1 VTPFAPHSP
10 ATPAKRHEHMFHDAK
25 FPRYDSFNPSDEN
38 QKDRPSWIKDMP
50 PLTKQQIDDMDKFYR
65 NRLRSLQAVDEALEK
80 IVETLDELGLTDDT
94 HFFYTADNG
103 QHFGDFRIP
112 AGKRQ
117 AYETDVL
124 VPLLVRGPAVQK
136 GTKSTQVVQSVDLGP
151 TFLDIATTSHQQ
163 HSSDTTGLLK
173 IVDLNAHGEIL
184 RSSYPMDGK
193 SIMPLLESK
202 IDPIPL
208 VNNFRWAAL
217 LEMYGGSSVIGLR
230 YNTTKGFH
238 HNHMVRT
245 NPKQGEEY
253 STRSYYYLFL
263 YFSFT
268 YNSAVAI
275 LSLFVISCLFL
286 CYQI

>member
-10 ATPAKRHEHMFHDAK
+10 ATPAKRHEHMFQDAK

-50 PLTKQQIDDMDKFYR
+50 PLTNQQIDDMDNFYR
-65 NRLRSLQAVDEALEK
+65 NRLRSLQAVDEALDK

-94 HFFYTADNG
+94 YFFYTADNG

-124 VPLLVRGPAVQK
+124 VPLLVRSPAVQK
-136 GTKSTQVVQSVDLGP
+136 GTTSTQVVQSVDLGP
-151 TFLDIATTSHQQ
+151 TFLDIATTSHQH
-163 HSSDTTGLLK
+163 HSIDTTGLSK
-173 IVDLNAHGEIL
+173 MVDLNAHGEIL
-184 RSSYPMDGK
+184 QSSYPMDGK
-193 SIMPLLESK
+193 SIIPLLESK
-202 IDPIPL
+202 IDPTPL

-245 NPKQGEEY
+245 NPKQWRRIFYDVVLSVSLLYIYLQQCCYY
-253 STRSYYYLFL
+253 SFIICHIVFFL
-263 YFSFT
+263 
-268 YNSAVAI
+268 I
-275 LSLFVISCLFL
+275 
-286 CYQI
+286 CYHI